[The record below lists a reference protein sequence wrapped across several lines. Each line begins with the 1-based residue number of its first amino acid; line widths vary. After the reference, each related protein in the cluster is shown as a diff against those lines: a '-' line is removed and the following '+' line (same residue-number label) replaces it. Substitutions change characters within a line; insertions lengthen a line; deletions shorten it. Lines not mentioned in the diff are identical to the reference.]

1 MTQPASLLVVD
12 DNEANR
18 DALSRLLR
26 QRGYAVT
33 AAADGLAALHL
44 VERSTFDLILL
55 DVEMPGI
62 SGLDVLK
69 RVREHQSR
77 SQLPIIMVTARS
89 AGSDVVRA
97 LELGANDYVTKPVDF
112 PVAVA
117 RIETHLSLRRA
128 VADVRD
134 REERYALAVR
144 GANDGLW
151 DWNLTTGEIY
161 WSPRC
166 RSILGLDAV
175 AADAA
180 TTDASVEEWLLRV
193 HPDDAGQVRAAL
205 AVYLASAIGHFETEH
220 RVRHRDDS
228 YRWVRCRGAA
238 VTNDAGAATRL
249 AGSLT
254 DITDAKLADALTGL
268 PNRLLFLDL
277 VDRAIKRTERRSD
290 YAFAILALAVDRFK
304 AVHDS
309 LGLLAADR
317 LLVAVARRLQ
327 TTLRATDVV
336 ARDEPGITLARLE
349 GDEFNLLIDDIADAG
364 DAVRVA
370 DRLRKSLAEP
380 FEVDGHQVFASA
392 RIGIAASSTGYTR
405 ADDILRDAAIALGRA
420 SASATAP
427 YEIFDPAMRQRAVAR
442 LTFETDLRNAIDARQ
457 FEMHY
462 QPIVSLQSG
471 RITGF
476 EALLRWRHPVRGLV
490 PPADFIAVAEDT
502 GMIVD
507 IGRLTLTES
516 CRQMASWM
524 ADFGAAAPQVMCANV
539 SSKQLAHTGLMRE
552 IAATLQ
558 ATGLTAA
565 NLKLEITES
574 AFIHDVPAA
583 QTTLDAARSLGIGWS
598 LDDFGTGFSSLSFL
612 HRLHVDTVKVD
623 RSFVCEIGRG
633 SNGSEMVRA
642 IVGLAH
648 TLGMDV
654 VAEGV
659 ETAEQAET
667 LRAIGCEYAQGYYFS
682 KAVDRL
688 TAAKLIASQPWQ
700 TVRTTTLLTATD
712 DRRVERIGRINPV
725 RGTTS
730 ETTGH

>member
-1 MTQPASLLVVD
+1 MTPPASLLVVD

-26 QRGYAVT
+26 KRGYAVT
-33 AAADGLAALHL
+33 AAADGLGALHL

-55 DVEMPGI
+55 DVEMPGV

-69 RVREHQSR
+69 EIREHQSR

-97 LELGANDYVTKPVDF
+97 LELGANDYVTKPIDF

-117 RIETHLSLRRA
+117 RIDTQLALRRA

-151 DWNLTTGEIY
+151 DWNLTTGEVY

-166 RSILGLDAV
+166 RSILGLES
-175 AADAA
+175 AAA
-180 TTDASVEEWLLRV
+180 DASVEEWLLRT
-193 HPDDAGQVRAAL
+193 HPDDAGAVRAAL
-205 AVYLASAIGHFETEH
+205 AVYLASASGHFESEH

-228 YRWVRCRGAA
+228 YRWVRFRGAA

-249 AGSLT
+249 AGSMT
-254 DITDAKLADALTGL
+254 DITEVKLADALTGL

-290 YAFAILALAVDRFK
+290 YSFAILALAVDRFK

-327 TTLRATDVV
+327 STLRATDIV

-349 GDEFNLLIDDIADAG
+349 GDEFNLLIDDITDAG

-370 DRLRKSLAEP
+370 DRLRRSLAEP
-380 FEVDGHQVFASA
+380 FEIDGHQVFASA
-392 RIGIAASSTGYTR
+392 RIGIATSSSSYTR

-471 RITGF
+471 RIAGF

-516 CRQMASWM
+516 CRQMASWI
-524 ADFGAAAPQVMCANV
+524 AHFGAGAPQVMCANV
-539 SSKQLAHTGLMRE
+539 SSKQLAHAGLMKE

-565 NLKLEITES
+565 SLKLEITES

-583 QTTLDAARSLGIGWS
+583 QTTLDSARSLGIGWS

-623 RSFVCEIGRG
+623 RSFVSEIGHG
-633 SNGSEMVRA
+633 TSGSEMVRA

-659 ETAEQAET
+659 ETAEQADM
-667 LRAIGCEYAQGYYFS
+667 LKALGCEYAQGYYFS
-682 KAVDRL
+682 RAVDTA
-688 TAAKLIASQPWQ
+688 TAARMIASQPWQ
-700 TVRTTTLLTATD
+700 PS
-712 DRRVERIGRINPV
+712 GRPHV
-725 RGTTS
+725 VQ
-730 ETTGH
+730 